1 MPLWVVVDDEPD
13 LYQMVLAMYEILG
26 ADGIALTSGEEAID
40 WIDEVD
46 SGEYMG
52 ELPEMA
58 LVDLRLPGAAG
69 GAEVA
74 VRFRASPVMGN
85 IPLIIMTGYRLSQGE
100 EQKLQRETNASR
112 IVYKPLPSIPEFD
125 RVLQEVVEGKN
136 QKVAR

>member
-26 ADGIALTSGEEAID
+26 ADGIALTSGEEAIE

-58 LVDLRLPGAAG
+58 LVDLRLPGDAG